1 LPLSNFAAGHD
12 DSTIVAIVK
21 VPGFMDDAQK
31 GSDDSDGKWKD
42 KYLDIINTLEAKQA
56 DAEASI
62 ELMQRYLKRWAQ
74 DFAPDAAVGEDP
86 ALSDALI
93 EPNAVRLFL
102 DRVESYVRPDDA
114 AAEQRGSPFED
125 WLRLAD
131 LLNQQKL
138 AKSLR
143 TELKRFRQLT
153 KAGELASPAAD
164 FEALLSIYFQQQGEP
179 RGGLWQ
185 KLRKANALEEAQES
199 SPVAEESGHSDSAQ
213 TDHNESQSEDLD
225 SVRRQINGILYTL
238 IDQIKVPEHFDERR
252 NKLRADLNDIVQWS
266 VLPNILSETTSLVF
280 ISNTVHQQEF
290 GDFLQSLN
298 TKLAEIH
305 VTLDESRE
313 MESGAL
319 KVAEELGY
327 QVRDSLDGLNAA
339 LDEYDDIRDLKH
351 GVQLRLEK
359 ILSSFSEYQQNGMDN
374 RGIVLEK
381 LEQLTERMT
390 VLEADSER
398 LRAVID
404 QQRIEA
410 LRDSLTG
417 LPNRQCY
424 EEQAA
429 REIARIKRYNDSLSL
444 VVADID
450 HFKSINDKYGH
461 VAGDRVLKLVA
472 QAMVNRLRTSD
483 IIARYGGEEF
493 VILMPSTEIEDA
505 LNVTEQLR
513 EAIEKTKFHYQNGR
527 VKITVSFGVTQ
538 VTPHD
543 ELEKAFLR
551 ADKALYQA
559 KAGGRNCVHRAAVDG
574 LPR

>member
-1 LPLSNFAAGHD
+1 
-12 DSTIVAIVK
+12 
-21 VPGFMDDAQK
+21 MDDAQK

-319 KVAEELGY
+319 KVAEELGS